1 MSYCSGVTRPRRP
14 VCILQNSRLLPCCTF
29 ASQGRLRDESA
40 ERRAVSRT
48 TLRRGVPTFT
58 VEVRR
63 RPRLATNANPSAQWS
78 EAKSPQT
85 GSDRESHRV
94 AASAFGTKKV
104 DPSPVD
110 GASSPKGRILPSLV
124 PDEPLRRP
132 LPDALRS
139 AAGSEPASRSPK
151 RPSAPAL
158 KQTDQPSKPP
168 RNSGFSSAERPP
180 LAEKSSIVSHHPSS
194 VQPDERA
201 RVSPRDPTSDP
212 TPAPDAGNFDDPALR
227 AKAKR
232 THKIAT
238 SCRDDR
244 AKALPDVQ
252 RSMIETDP
260 LVTPATRVDDR
271 SPQGRKR
278 TIIARYVFGDELKAG
293 DRWKR
298 RMLTT
303 R

>member
-1 MSYCSGVTRPRRP
+1 M
-14 VCILQNSRLLPCCTF
+14 
-29 ASQGRLRDESA
+29 
-40 ERRAVSRT
+40 
-48 TLRRGVPTFT
+48 RRGVPTFT

-63 RPRLATNANPSAQWS
+63 RPRLATNARPSAQWS
-78 EAKSPQT
+78 EAKSAQT

-104 DPSPVD
+104 DPSPID
-110 GASSPKGRILPSLV
+110 GASSSKGRILQSLV

-132 LPDALRS
+132 LSDALRS
-139 AAGSEPASRSPK
+139 AADSELPSRSPK
-151 RPSAPAL
+151 GSWALAL

-168 RNSGFSSAERPP
+168 LNSGFSSAERPP
-180 LAEKSSIVSHHPSS
+180 LAEKSSIVSPHPSS

-201 RVSPRDPTSDP
+201 RVSPSEPTSDP
-212 TPAPDAGNFDDPALR
+212 TPVPDGVNFGGPALR
-227 AKAKR
+227 VKAKR
-232 THKIAT
+232 THKMAT

-244 AKALPDVQ
+244 AKPLPDVQ
-252 RSMIETDP
+252 RSVIETEP
-260 LVTPATRVDDR
+260 LVTPPSRADDR

-278 TIIARYVFGDELKAG
+278 TIMARYVFGDELKPG

>member
-1 MSYCSGVTRPRRP
+1 MRR
-14 VCILQNSRLLPCCTF
+14 S
-29 ASQGRLRDESA
+29 
-40 ERRAVSRT
+40 
-48 TLRRGVPTFT
+48 VPTFT

-63 RPRLATNANPSAQWS
+63 RPRLATNANPSAQRS

-110 GASSPKGRILPSLV
+110 GASSPKGRILQSLV
-124 PDEPLRRP
+124 LDEPVRRP
-132 LPDALRS
+132 LPDALGS
-139 AAGSEPASRSPK
+139 ATGPEPVSRSPK

-158 KQTDQPSKPP
+158 RQTDRPSKPP
-168 RNSGFSSAERPP
+168 RNSGFSSAERQPSV
-180 LAEKSSIVSHHPSS
+180 EKSSIVSHNPSS
-194 VQPDERA
+194 VQPYERA
-201 RVSPRDPTSDP
+201 RVSPRDQTSDP
-212 TPAPDAGNFDDPALR
+212 TPPPDVGNFGGPALR

-232 THKIAT
+232 TRKIAT

-252 RSMIETDP
+252 RSMIETGP
-260 LVTPATRVDDR
+260 LVTPASRVDDR

-278 TIIARYVFGDELKAG
+278 TIMARYVFGDELKPG